1 MRVVSIFLTGAALIG
16 AAAYLLSVA
25 KPVRF
30 DVPAKSGADL
40 ANGAYMMAAAGCASC
55 HAQNQ
60 GAPGDPGGGVLIA
73 SPFGAIIAPNISS
86 NPEYGIG
93 AWSDD
98 DFLNAI
104 KRGVSPTGDH
114 YYPAFP
120 YTHYAGLTD
129 NDVLD
134 IKAYILSL
142 PPSKFQPPKTRLP
155 FPFNLRLGIG
165 LWKRLNAVLTTPP
178 SQSHVRDRGRYLVE
192 HAAHCGACH
201 TPRNA
206 ALVLDQRRAFEGATG
221 FDGLT
226 APPLT
231 PERLQAAGRDA
242 FTNGVLAYG
251 LRLDGAPLEAR
262 TMIDVVDKTRQLTI
276 EDRNAIYEYLISIE

>member
-1 MRVVSIFLTGAALIG
+1 MRVVSVFLTGVALIG
-16 AAAYLLSVA
+16 AAVYLLSVA

-30 DVPAKSGADL
+30 DIPEIGGADL

-60 GAPGDPGGGVLIA
+60 GNPNNLGGGVLIA
-73 SPFGAIIAPNISS
+73 SPFGAIVTPNISS
-86 NPEYGIG
+86 NLEYGIG
-93 AWSDD
+93 AWSDN
-98 DFLNAI
+98 DFLNAV
-104 KRGVSPTGDH
+104 KRGVSPTGNH

-120 YTHYAGLTD
+120 YTHYAGMTD

-142 PPSKFQPPKTRLP
+142 PPSESQPPETRLR
-155 FPFNLRLGIG
+155 FPFNLRVGIG
-165 LWKRLNAVLTTPP
+165 LWKHLNALLTANPDL
-178 SQSHVRDRGRYLVE
+178 SHERDRGRYLVE
-192 HAAHCGACH
+192 HVAHCSACH
-201 TPRNA
+201 TPRNVA
-206 ALVLDQRRAFEGATG
+206 FVLDQRRAFKGATG
-221 FDGLT
+221 FDGFV

-242 FTNGVLAYG
+242 FTNGVLAYS

-262 TMIDVVDKTRQLTI
+262 TMIDVVDKTRQLTT
-276 EDRNAIYEYLISIE
+276 EDRNAIYDYLISIE

>member
-1 MRVVSIFLTGAALIG
+1 MLIG
-16 AAAYLLSVA
+16 VAIYLLSIA
-25 KPVRF
+25 QPVRF
-30 DVPAKSGADL
+30 ETSARGEANL

-55 HAQNQ
+55 HTQNQ
-60 GAPGDPGGGVLIA
+60 GNPNNLGGGVLIT
-73 SPFGAIIAPNISS
+73 SPFGAIVTPNISS
-86 NPEYGIG
+86 NPKYGVG
-93 AWSDD
+93 AWSDN
-98 DFLNAI
+98 DFLNAV

-129 NDVLD
+129 RDVLD

-142 PPSKFQPPKTRLP
+142 PPSKSQPPDTNLP
-155 FPFNLRLGIG
+155 FPFNLRVGIG
-165 LWKRLNAVLTTPP
+165 LWKHLNALLLTPT
-178 SQSHVRDRGRYLVE
+178 HERHGGDRGRYLVE

-206 ALVLDQRRAFEGATG
+206 ALTLDQRRAFQGAIG
-221 FDGLT
+221 FDGFA

-251 LRLDGAPLEAR
+251 LRLDGAPLKAR
-262 TMIDVVDKTRQLTI
+262 TMVDVVDKTHQLTI
-276 EDRNAIYEYLISIE
+276 EDRNAIYDYLISIE